1 MGSWA
6 PPFAYQIGDT
16 PVRGIVAR
24 QRFSVEDPAETQKR
38 QRQAEAQTL
47 CVYQHDKQ
55 PLVNLRQALK
65 DSVFRLNSAASFEKL
80 TADERTDWN
89 DFLTMASSPAEQN
102 AEQLYNDF
110 RDALAQDKDLAKFE
124 KGVRTA
130 FADYERD
137 GLLER
142 LAHSF
147 ENGNQTAILV
157 HDVGNEATSH
167 RVEVAD
173 VRVGQAA
180 TGLRLRLEREFIAA
194 GLPEKHC
201 GTLAQLI
208 EHLVAIQEIAGNPV
222 HQREGD

>member
-1 MGSWA
+1 MPNGNPRRRRSDLSTAVSLPQGNLQRFWHGFWRVMVLRRLGLCLLATLCMWGAMGSWA

-16 PVRGIVAR
+16 PARGIVTR

-65 DSVFRLNSAASFEKL
+65 DRVFRLNSAASFEKL
-80 TADERTDWN
+80 TVEERSDWN

-124 KGVRTA
+124 RESRRCCPITNETGCWSDWPTA
-130 FADYERD
+130 
-137 GLLER
+137 
-142 LAHSF
+142 
-147 ENGNQTAILV
+147 
-157 HDVGNEATSH
+157 
-167 RVEVAD
+167 
-173 VRVGQAA
+173 
-180 TGLRLRLEREFIAA
+180 LRM
-194 GLPEKHC
+194 
-201 GTLAQLI
+201 
-208 EHLVAIQEIAGNPV
+208 EIR
-222 HQREGD
+222 QRSWCTTWAMKPPHIGWK